1 MQEHPIPQDIT
12 GYKFHII
19 GSMTLKQFGEVFLG
33 VIIAGILFKTNL
45 IAVIKWPLIMMSV
58 GLGAAAAFLPIEER
72 PLDHWIITFFRVLY
86 KPTKFYW
93 RKEPKIPDPFIY
105 VSSLQ
110 KDDEQ
115 LLDLTPAKRQRI
127 KEYVGSIP
135 ESESTSQDFT
145 NDELSRM
152 NDILSS
158 FKTVQVTNIDVTK
171 LQPKNEKPRIDVR
184 VRKMRKPISHEIV
197 IFNEN
202 QLLDTD
208 VNVSNIYED
217 PSKNKLQ
224 TNRKEIKKTVL
235 SADQVARDIDVPEE
249 IIVKT
254 TTQKEIDEK
263 TNESKII
270 LNDNSERSFL
280 EAQPEKDE
288 TVENSQEAHYNK
300 DLPFPI
306 QPSEPNKVV
315 GMVLSQNNELL
326 TNAIVEIQTVGGSI
340 ARAVKT
346 NALGQF
352 FVTTPLKKGEYNIV
366 VEKDGYQF
374 QPQHLIIDN
383 TIVPPMEI
391 RSGN

>member
-1 MQEHPIPQDIT
+1 
-12 GYKFHII
+12 
-19 GSMTLKQFGEVFLG
+19 
-33 VIIAGILFKTNL
+33 
-45 IAVIKWPLIMMSV
+45 
-58 GLGAAAAFLPIEER
+58 
-72 PLDHWIITFFRVLY
+72 
-86 KPTKFYW
+86 
-93 RKEPKIPDPFIY
+93 
-105 VSSLQ
+105 
-110 KDDEQ
+110 
-115 LLDLTPAKRQRI
+115 
-127 KEYVGSIP
+127 
-135 ESESTSQDFT
+135 
-145 NDELSRM
+145 M